1 MTAPASLSWLD
12 VLVGRKPGLRKHA
25 VLMLATGQFY
35 ALCIVVMCHASYL
48 GLLAWPVAYGITAC
62 MVTCFLFFYTLI
74 RSGWSQRFKDPLLAL
89 PQAMVLQLLV
99 VMAYVLVGPARGDVV
114 ILMCQTLVVSM
125 FKLSPQQTLK
135 LGAWSVGA
143 LSAAQFGLWWTQAP
157 GFGTT
162 LALAHWLTCTT
173 ALGILTVVTKWV
185 TDIRMRIYS
194 QAQSLREA
202 LEQANVLATTD
213 MLTGLM
219 SRRSMMDELAL
230 AVQKARDQQK
240 PVSVALLDI
249 DHFKQINDQH
259 GHQCGD
265 DVLKGFAAMAT
276 VGLRDTDK
284 LCRWGGEEFL
294 LLLPEVDVTQ
304 ASVAVDRLRQ
314 RVKDLSAAAN
324 QCAPITVSAG
334 VAQWRAGESVSTWL
348 ERADAIMYAAKSQ
361 GRDRCL
367 ADDMPEGAWSMAKQ
381 PGGKPLSLVKQR
393 VM

>member
-1 MTAPASLSWLD
+1 MPWLD
-12 VLVGRKPGLRKHA
+12 VLVGRDPGLRKHA
-25 VLMLATGQFY
+25 LVMLATGQFY

-48 GLLAWPVAYGITAC
+48 GLLDWGATYGITAS
-62 MVTCFLFFYTLI
+62 MVVCFLVFYTLI
-74 RSGWSQRFKDPLLAL
+74 RSGWSQRFADPLLPL
-89 PQAMVLQLLV
+89 PQAMVLQVLV

-114 ILMCQTLVVSM
+114 ILMSQTLVVSM
-125 FKLSPQQTLK
+125 FKLSPRQTLK

-143 LSAAQFGLWWTQAP
+143 LSVAQFGLWWTQAP

-162 LALAHWLTCTT
+162 LALAHWLICAT
-173 ALGILTVVTKWV
+173 ALGILTIVTKWV
-185 TDIRMRIYS
+185 SDIRVRIHR
-194 QAQSLREA
+194 QAESLREA
-202 LEQANVLATTD
+202 LSQANVLATTD

-219 SRRSMMDELAL
+219 SRRSMMAELES
-230 AVQKARDQQK
+230 AVQQAKTLQR

-265 DVLKGFAAMAT
+265 DVLRGFAAMAT

-314 RVKDLSAAAN
+314 RVKELSAAAN
-324 QCAPITVSAG
+324 QCKPITVSAG
-334 VAQWRAGESVSTWL
+334 VAQWRAGEAISTWL
-348 ERADAIMYAAKSQ
+348 ERADATMYAAKSQ

-367 ADDMPEGAWSMAKQ
+367 ADLPGA
-381 PGGKPLSLVKQR
+381 PKPSVHAPLGMVKQ
-393 VM
+393 

>member
-1 MTAPASLSWLD
+1 MSWRD
-12 VLVGRKPGLRKHA
+12 VLVGRNPGLRKHA

-48 GLLAWPVAYGITAC
+48 GLLAWPVAYGITAS
-62 MVTCFLFFYTLI
+62 MVVCFLFFYALI
-74 RSGWSQRFKDPLLAL
+74 RSGWSQRFQDPLLAL
-89 PQAMVLQLLV
+89 PQAMVLQSLV
-99 VMAYVLVGPARGDVV
+99 VLAYVLVGPSRADVL

-125 FKLSPQQTLK
+125 FKLSPRQTLK

-173 ALGILTVVTKWV
+173 ALGTLTIVTKWV
-185 TDIRMRIYS
+185 SDIRMRIHS
-194 QAQSLREA
+194 QAESLREA
-202 LEQANVLATTD
+202 LDQANVLATTD

-219 SRRSMMDELAL
+219 SRRSMMDELTQ
-230 AVQKARDQQK
+230 AVKHAGHLQK

-284 LCRWGGEEFL
+284 LSRWGGEEFL
-294 LLLPEVDVTQ
+294 LLLPEVDVNQ

-314 RVKDLSAAAN
+314 RVKELSAAAN

-334 VAQWRAGESVSTWL
+334 VSQWRPGESVSAWL
-348 ERADAIMYAAKSQ
+348 ERADAAMYAAKSQ

-367 ADDMPEGAWSMAKQ
+367 ADGALHVALGTAKATTTV
-381 PGGKPLSLVKQR
+381 PLHLMKQQ
-393 VM
+393 VG